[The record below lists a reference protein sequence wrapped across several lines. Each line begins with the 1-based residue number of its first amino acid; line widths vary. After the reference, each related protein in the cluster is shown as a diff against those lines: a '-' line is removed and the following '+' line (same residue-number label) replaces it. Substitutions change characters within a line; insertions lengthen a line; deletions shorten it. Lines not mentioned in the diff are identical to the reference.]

1 LQRKDLNFGVEIAL
15 NKNRHKFTETE
26 MRDFPLFMRNPQNA
40 IDPKSQSPGNVGYVF
55 DGIDG
60 SQMAIWTSM
69 EDVISKEHV
78 HDYDEYFIVVEG
90 EYKLII
96 NGKTMIIRKGDEYH
110 VPKGTPHSGESKK
123 GTRTIYAF
131 GSKRAKRI
139 NEDR

>member
-1 LQRKDLNFGVEIAL
+1 LEP
-15 NKNRHKFTETE
+15 E
-26 MRDFPLFMRNPQNA
+26 MNDFPKFMRNPRNA
-40 IDPKSQSPGNVGYVF
+40 IDPKSQSPGNVGYVY

-90 EYKLII
+90 EYKLKMNDETIVL
-96 NGKTMIIRKGDEYH
+96 RKGDEYH
-110 VPKGTPHSGESKK
+110 VPKGIPHSGESKK

-131 GSKRAKRI
+131 GSKRAKRV
-139 NEDR
+139 NEER